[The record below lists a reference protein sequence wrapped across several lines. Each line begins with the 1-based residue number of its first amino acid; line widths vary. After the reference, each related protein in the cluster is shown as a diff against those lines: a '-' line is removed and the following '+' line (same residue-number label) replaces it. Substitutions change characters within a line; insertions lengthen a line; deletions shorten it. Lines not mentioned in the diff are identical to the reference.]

1 MLVGKMNPGRDD
13 EDPASQGDGTGEQP
27 AWQSPLSSGPLAAT
41 VALPGSKSLTGR
53 ELILSS
59 LANAPGTLRVPLHS
73 RDTQLMTEGLR
84 ALGVQIDE
92 LASPANAFGPDLR
105 ITPTEE
111 LTGSTSISCGLAGTV
126 MRFLPAVAAL
136 ALGPVSFDGDPY
148 ARKRPMR
155 PVLDALR
162 ALGADISDDGRGALP
177 FTVHGTGSLRGG
189 RVELDASL
197 SSQFVSGLLLA
208 APRFDEGVHVVH
220 TGERLPSVPHIEMTL
235 EALRRRGVVA
245 ETVAPGEWRVQPGPI
260 FAADLTIEPDLS
272 NAAPFLAAALVAGGS
287 VSVPHWPVSTTQV
300 GNQLRTLLEA
310 FGARVDATQTGDT
323 QTVTVQG
330 SGPLRGVDLSVP
342 EAGELAPTLVGLAA
356 LAAHGTGAGDGV
368 ASRIVGIG
376 HIRHH
381 ETDRIAALVH
391 EINALGG
398 RAEELE
404 DGIALHPATLH
415 GGTWGAYADHRM
427 ATTGA
432 LIGLRI
438 AGVSVDDIGSTSKT
452 LPQFTELWHGML
464 AGGNATTRRARERG
478 DGGTYEGGD
487 LLGDLLGNIAGGAI
501 SNGDILLRGTGRVAG
516 SIVRGVGNLFDGA

>member
-310 FGARVDATQTGDT
+310 FGARV
-323 QTVTVQG
+323 V
-330 SGPLRGVDLSVP
+330 
-342 EAGELAPTLVGLAA
+342 
-356 LAAHGTGAGDGV
+356 
-368 ASRIVGIG
+368 
-376 HIRHH
+376 
-381 ETDRIAALVH
+381 
-391 EINALGG
+391 
-398 RAEELE
+398 
-404 DGIALHPATLH
+404 
-415 GGTWGAYADHRM
+415 
-427 ATTGA
+427 
-432 LIGLRI
+432 
-438 AGVSVDDIGSTSKT
+438 AGVSSEEKGEIARQAGADEVIVYGRQPFDKDQSKELANKFKEAVGPNGANVIYDAVGGDYAEPALRSIGCRCAPYSSRRGPDSTW
-452 LPQFTELWHGML
+452 LRI
-464 AGGNATTRRARERG
+464 TRRPRSSRARSLRK
-478 DGGTYEGGD
+478 DGIHAMVRTD
-487 LLGDLLGNIAGGAI
+487 SARSRKVCSRARSSAGVRAGSS
-501 SNGDILLRGTGRVAG
+501 SNG
-516 SIVRGVGNLFDGA
+516 

>member
-220 TGERLPSVPHIEMTL
+220 TGERLPSVPHIEIRS
-235 EALRRRGVVA
+235 RRCADVVWSPRPSRPASGGCSRG
-245 ETVAPGEWRVQPGPI
+245 RSSQPI
-260 FAADLTIEPDLS
+260 
-272 NAAPFLAAALVAGGS
+272 
-287 VSVPHWPVSTTQV
+287 
-300 GNQLRTLLEA
+300 
-310 FGARVDATQTGDT
+310 
-323 QTVTVQG
+323 
-330 SGPLRGVDLSVP
+330 
-342 EAGELAPTLVGLAA
+342 
-356 LAAHGTGAGDGV
+356 
-368 ASRIVGIG
+368 
-376 HIRHH
+376 
-381 ETDRIAALVH
+381 
-391 EINALGG
+391 
-398 RAEELE
+398 
-404 DGIALHPATLH
+404 
-415 GGTWGAYADHRM
+415 
-427 ATTGA
+427 
-432 LIGLRI
+432 
-438 AGVSVDDIGSTSKT
+438 
-452 LPQFTELWHGML
+452 
-464 AGGNATTRRARERG
+464 
-478 DGGTYEGGD
+478 
-487 LLGDLLGNIAGGAI
+487 
-501 SNGDILLRGTGRVAG
+501 
-516 SIVRGVGNLFDGA
+516 